1 MDDET
6 KKHNT
11 SIKAIANDLGLSP
24 GTVSIV
30 LNRRGDEMRISRSTQ
45 QRVLEYAK
53 NVNYQPNI
61 YAKRLRKSK
70 KNTSNPIIVVF
81 WPTNFNP
88 NLLSR
93 FFSGV
98 NTFSENSP
106 IGLEIMIQPYRT
118 DEISKFVDHV
128 SRNYYS
134 GAIIMGL
141 SEKDVGFML
150 DQKFDI
156 PIVLFNRV
164 SNNYS
169 AVCVDDFESGTM
181 AADLFYKRGHKH
193 AAIIGYGLISRSTA
207 LKRSGFLCTVAEKGI
222 TLEIDDI
229 IDSEL
234 SYQGGATAVD
244 QLVARY
250 PDYSKLPTA
259 IFIQDGI
266 MAIGA
271 IAAFQRHG
279 IQIPDDIEIL
289 SYGDNPQEAF
299 TTPSLTSI
307 HMPVEEM
314 SYDCI
319 RILLDLIQQGSF
331 HHYTTMHPTS
341 FIFRESCGDA
351 NSVYI
356 SRKP

>member
-1 MDDET
+1 MNDEM
-6 KKHNT
+6 KKDNT
-11 SIKAIANDLGLSP
+11 SIKAIAQELGLSP
-24 GTVSIV
+24 GTISIV

-45 QRVLEYAK
+45 QKVLDYAK

-61 YAKRLRKSK
+61 YAKRLRKSQ
-70 KNTSNPIIVVF
+70 KNSSGQIIVVY

-98 NTFSENSP
+98 NTFSETSTINV
-106 IGLEIMIQPYRT
+106 EIMIQPYRT
-118 DEISKFVDHV
+118 DEINKFVDHV
-128 SRNYYS
+128 SRNFYS

-141 SEKDVGFML
+141 SEKDVNFML
-150 DQKFDI
+150 DKKFDI

-164 SNNYS
+164 SNHYS
-169 AVCVDDFESGTM
+169 AVCVDDFESGSM
-181 AADLFYKRGHKH
+181 AAELFYKRGHRH
-193 AAIIGYGLISRSTA
+193 AAIIGYGLFSRSAA
-207 LKRSGFLCTVAEKGI
+207 LKRSGFLCTMAENGI
-222 TLEIDDI
+222 AMDLGDV

-234 SYQGGATAVD
+234 SYQGGAVAVEK
-244 QLVARY
+244 LIANH
-250 PDYSKLPTA
+250 PDHLPTA
-259 IFIQDGI
+259 LFVQDGI

-271 IAAFQRHG
+271 LAAFQRHG
-279 IQIPDDIEIL
+279 IKIPDDIEIL
-289 SYGDNPQEAF
+289 SYGDNPQEGY

-314 SYDCI
+314 SFDCI
-319 RILLDLIQQGSF
+319 RILLDLIQQGSM

-351 NSVYI
+351 NGVYTP
-356 SRKP
+356 RKA